1 MHVSLALVIGVLI
14 AVGVILVYVAVY
26 GISFLGLGVSDEIV
40 LAIAFFIVAAI
51 IIMIFAT
58 GFKAQF
64 KSVKTGKEALIDS
77 IGIAVTDINPKG
89 EIRVMSE
96 FWQAVAQDSPIM
108 AGQNVKVIGNRL
120 PDSLMTQISAF
131 RIDICDCSTS

>member
-1 MHVSLALVIGVLI
+1 
-14 AVGVILVYVAVY
+14 
-26 GISFLGLGVSDEIV
+26 
-40 LAIAFFIVAAI
+40 
-51 IIMIFAT
+51 MIFAT

-108 AGQNVKVIGNRL
+108 AGQKVKVIGMDGVTVMVK
-120 PDSLMTQISAF
+120 PAEQKA
-131 RIDICDCSTS
+131 